1 MLLRGSRLQGNDR
14 GNPELSDIKINMLQ
28 LQYDV
33 RCRKWGNTPDGISK
47 GSPDMFGISVPPSK
61 KKFVTPNDSLPKFP
75 PRECLA
81 NLRKTCDNLIH
92 CWPLERIGM
101 GHISGEGF

>member
-1 MLLRGSRLQGNDR
+1 MRDHRRRMLLRGSRLQGNDR

-33 RCRKWGNTPDGISK
+33 RCWKWGNTPDGISK

-61 KKFVTPNDSLPKFP
+61 KKIRHT
-75 PRECLA
+75 
-81 NLRKTCDNLIH
+81 
-92 CWPLERIGM
+92 ERL
-101 GHISGEGF
+101 SA